1 MVASCSTRAVL
12 IFLSS
17 VASLVQAVRRLP
29 HETSSPLLFEQQHGH
44 GRRLSTSDTTNAHH
58 HAQSERLTTDDNA
71 DPDSHL
77 VTSMPLLPADSFPT
91 RHWAGHLPAE
101 GNGSDKK
108 LFYWL
113 FEPSNKSSSDEI
125 PLILWINGGPG
136 CSSMDGLWLENGPLR
151 LKVEGTSWK
160 IDVNPYSWHNAPAW
174 LLYVDQP
181 VGTGLSFTRNGNYC
195 KNDFEVD
202 RDFHY
207 FLEEFFLFHKEK
219 FLSPNTPTGDES
231 AEWMMKRPLYF
242 SGESHAGHYIPS
254 MMDFILKRNDGKL
267 TPSASNKRSPL
278 RVKIPL
284 SGAAIGN
291 GWVDP
296 YHQYAAADAA
306 YGYGIIGMSQRASLE
321 DKERS
326 CQSQLKS
333 GKYDSNVCFALLD
346 DIVDQSFGK
355 NGHTVVSQYD
365 TRLWEQKGS
374 ARSFP
379 LGHKDVETYLGGAR
393 SQTQIPLVVNYKEV
407 LHAIH
412 AEESIDAG
420 QTYAECTDPPYYAL
434 AHQDGLGVTDEVVR
448 ILEHESKPHML
459 FFNGI
464 NDLICNH
471 VGNEKVLDA
480 LPWNRNNEYM
490 MQARHA
496 WDSEVDPS
504 TKNNYVHGRPD
515 GYIKQYENL
524 SFLKVLESGH
534 MVPMDQPSVALAMMK
549 TLVYNTGG
557 SKQGFLS
564 SIQNL
569 ARADTNK
576 DSRMCLLDE
585 CPDCKPEFIET
596 GSSSPSGMSLP
607 SASSATYINMGV
619 LVASFGLGILLTCLC
634 QRRRDRAE
642 RIQRELIGTE
652 NDLELLDVDSTYRDK
667 IDDGEYT

>member
-1 MVASCSTRAVL
+1 
-12 IFLSS
+12 
-17 VASLVQAVRRLP
+17 
-29 HETSSPLLFEQQHGH
+29 
-44 GRRLSTSDTTNAHH
+44 
-58 HAQSERLTTDDNA
+58 
-71 DPDSHL
+71 
-77 VTSMPLLPADSFPT
+77 
-91 RHWAGHLPAE
+91 WAGHLPAE

-207 FLEEFFLFHKEK
+207 FLEEFFF
-219 FLSPNTPTGDES
+219 PNTPTGDES

-254 MMDFILKRNDGKL
+254 MMDFILKRNDG
-267 TPSASNKRSPL
+267 N
-278 RVKIPL
+278 
-284 SGAAIGN
+284 GAAIGN

-365 TRLWEQKGS
+365 SRLWEQKGS

-434 AHQDGLGVTDEVVR
+434 AHQDGLG
-448 ILEHESKPHML
+448 PHML

-496 WDSEVDPS
+496 WDSE
-504 TKNNYVHGRPD
+504 NNYVHGRPD

-549 TLVYNTGG
+549 TLVY
-557 SKQGFLS
+557 
-564 SIQNL
+564 
-569 ARADTNK
+569 
-576 DSRMCLLDE
+576 
-585 CPDCKPEFIET
+585 
-596 GSSSPSGMSLP
+596 
-607 SASSATYINMGV
+607 
-619 LVASFGLGILLTCLC
+619 
-634 QRRRDRAE
+634 
-642 RIQRELIGTE
+642 
-652 NDLELLDVDSTYRDK
+652 
-667 IDDGEYT
+667 